1 MSNKILTNLTL
12 ALKGSEH
19 LPGRMTSPALSRLI
33 NRRDEKLERK
43 LAFLNPT
50 VNLRNTAKRNFV
62 FENSV
67 ELRVKELKLMVRER
81 SQKSINLE
89 KLKTQVNATKDSN
102 ANNFTCFNA
111 FEDGILPF
119 TGPGATSP
127 IESSFPRPRV
137 PREKRNRKSK
147 KKMQQMDFSAYTA
160 QLPTAPDP
168 QMTQWLPRAPS
179 PWFSP
184 PMPPAG
190 PSPPWCLPQMNAEP
204 RPPPWCPWPPPA
216 PPGLFW
222 GPGFD
227 GSHLPHPRFG
237 RDRGGHAPFGRGG
250 AVRGWGYGSR
260 YQPY

>member
-1 MSNKILTNLTL
+1 M
-12 ALKGSEH
+12 
-19 LPGRMTSPALSRLI
+19 
-33 NRRDEKLERK
+33 ERK
-43 LAFLNPT
+43 LALLNPT
-50 VNLRNTAKRNFV
+50 VNLRNAAKRNFV

-67 ELRVKELKLMVRER
+67 EARVKELKLMVRER

-111 FEDGILPF
+111 FGEGILPF

-127 IESSFPRPRV
+127 IESFPRPRV

-147 KKMQQMDFSAYTA
+147 KMQKIELSAYTA

-179 PWFSP
+179 PWLSP
-184 PMPPAG
+184 PMPPAR
-190 PSPPWCLPQMNAEP
+190 PPPLWCLPQMSAGP

-227 GSHLPHPRFG
+227 GSHLPHLRFG